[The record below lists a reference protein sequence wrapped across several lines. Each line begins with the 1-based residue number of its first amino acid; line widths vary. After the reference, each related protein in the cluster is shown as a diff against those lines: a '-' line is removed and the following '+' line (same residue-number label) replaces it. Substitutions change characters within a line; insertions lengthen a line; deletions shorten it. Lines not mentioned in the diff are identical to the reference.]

1 MKRCLLI
8 RPFLIL
14 WSFNKKKKKLT
25 NTSSEVVANFF
36 LEGEHDD
43 KIKFYHHIPES
54 IFPYQKWK
62 YTIFICLKNEVKF
75 SFKSVHILPIATK
88 FEIFVIQNC
97 WNIEFYFIL
106 LLIASKVL
114 QGNSV
119 LDKSIYIVV
128 YVLMRDLFNFD
139 WVCLIFKG
147 LENLFDIFMD

>member
-43 KIKFYHHIPES
+43 KIKFHHHIPES

-62 YTIFICLKNEVKF
+62 YTIFICIKNEVKF
-75 SFKSVHILPIATK
+75 SFKSVHLYRLPPNLKYLSFKTVGISSFTSYCCLLPVR
-88 FEIFVIQNC
+88 FCRVIV
-97 WNIEFYFIL
+97 Y
-106 LLIASKVL
+106 
-114 QGNSV
+114 
-119 LDKSIYIVV
+119 SI
-128 YVLMRDLFNFD
+128 
-139 WVCLIFKG
+139 
-147 LENLFDIFMD
+147 NLFISLSTYSCVIFLTLIGWV